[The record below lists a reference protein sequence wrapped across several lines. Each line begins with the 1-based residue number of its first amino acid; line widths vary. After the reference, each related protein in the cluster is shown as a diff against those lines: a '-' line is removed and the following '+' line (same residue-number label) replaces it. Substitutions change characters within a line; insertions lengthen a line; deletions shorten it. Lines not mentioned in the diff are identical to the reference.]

1 MLHYFSQV
9 CIKYEHGYRI
19 LNSKY
24 LTNNAQSCLHG
35 AHVCL
40 VVLSAVAVINSSS
53 KYVLSRCSTLDFF
66 ICQVCLRPSPSLP
79 VHHAAPG
86 PAAPLRH
93 LPHRLLHQAP
103 RHHCHGQVRERVS
116 SHQVRE
122 GSDKEASNCKG
133 HRQHADEAPLPKE
146 SVPLLEQFQ
155 FIFHLIARKEC

>member
-1 MLHYFSQV
+1 MLWNSEFKVFDEQCTELPSRSPCVPGCLVCSGSDQLKQQV
-9 CIKYEHGYRI
+9 CFKQMFQMFNFLIR
-19 LNSKY
+19 
-24 LTNNAQSCLHG
+24 
-35 AHVCL
+35 
-40 VVLSAVAVINSSS
+40 
-53 KYVLSRCSTLDFF
+53 
-66 ICQVCLRPSPSLP
+66 QVCLRPSPSLP

-133 HRQHADEAPLPKE
+133 HRQYADEAPLPKE